1 MFVTNATNNAFLS
14 NNKNKTQNSSK
25 KMKAIKSLTTI
36 GKNSQ
41 KINNIPLNNSKNS
54 TIFQNKN
61 DKNKINN
68 LIYINSNKT
77 SGNSIFSKN
86 TSSTTTPFVMKNLE
100 FNSSEKNINKNKI
113 NESLEKNNSKN
124 GIIKII
130 LKKDNEKNNN
140 VKSNNS
146 QSKKEINYNSN
157 KIDFFNKEFK
167 HLRSKSFDMDSS
179 ESLSDINYCDFSSLE
194 LTPLPILDE
203 NDNKNTLYDA
213 KYLRRLEYD
222 IQINK
227 GFRDLLERKN
237 YFRKKKLSKYYLYLK
252 KFIQITRKLSK
263 KKGGIGEKI
272 IFLRFIYRL
281 NYECYIFNF
290 KYFISKI
297 KKHYPKK
304 KNTKNTKNLKS
315 KNININNNIICF
327 ENKINIIRNKN
338 LNFSIEK
345 NINFLYKKFKKSFQI
360 SQNININFLKN
371 KKLFDIEKAT
381 EFEIVNNKLSIDYF
395 NQFIKHLSNIFGE
408 NINLSGMRNFPRPI
422 CEQGKNKNILK
433 KTYFKRIYNLE
444 NKIKLKDIN
453 YNENFKSSKNNNIDL
468 SLIKKSRSHENTLDE
483 ISQKNE
489 EQINLIDDEIKI
501 SYFKNQNKNKHIK
514 LIKKKI
520 KNKLN
525 FITKIIIKKDKS
537 KINNNLINTNSSF
550 KNKNINNI
558 KKINNNRLIIDLLII
573 FINNFWLIKIKKMFF
588 DIFLNDYYY
597 PFKRDKNDY
606 KRFSSKCELM
616 DDDEEK
622 LNKLNSY
629 FSSKKYENNLFKK

>member
-1 MFVTNATNNAFLS
+1 MNVMNNAFLY
-14 NNKNKTQNSSK
+14 NNKNKSQNSSK

-36 GKNSQ
+36 GKKSQ

-100 FNSSEKNINKNKI
+100 FNSSEKNINKNKLH
-113 NESLEKNNSKN
+113 ESSEKINSKN
-124 GIIKII
+124 GIIKVI

-140 VKSNNS
+140 VKSINS
-146 QSKKEINYNSN
+146 QSKKEISYNSN
-157 KIDFFNKEFK
+157 KIDFFNKEIK
-167 HLRSKSFDMDSS
+167 HLRSKSYDMDSS
-179 ESLSDINYCDFSSLE
+179 ESFSDINVNDFSSLD
-194 LTPLPILDE
+194 LTPLPVLDD
-203 NDNKNTLYDA
+203 NDYNKSTLYGA

-227 GFRDLLERKN
+227 GFKDLLERKN
-237 YFRKKKLSKYYLYLK
+237 YYRNKKLSKYYSYLK
-252 KFIQITRKLSK
+252 KFVQITRKLSK
-263 KKGGIGEKI
+263 RKGGIGEKI

-290 KYFISKI
+290 KYFISKLR
-297 KKHYPKK
+297 KHYTKK

-315 KNININNNIICF
+315 KKISNNNIICF

-345 NINFLYKKFKKSFQI
+345 NNNFLYKKFKKTFLI
-360 SQNININFLKN
+360 SKDININILK
-371 KKLFDIEKAT
+371 KERLYDIEKEA
-381 EFEIVNNKLSIDYF
+381 EFELVNDKLSINYF

-422 CEQGKNKNILK
+422 CEEGRNKKILK

-444 NKIKLKDIN
+444 NKIKFKDIY
-453 YNENFKSSKNNNIDL
+453 YNEKSKSSKNNNFDL
-468 SLIKKSRSHENTLDE
+468 SLIKKSRSHENTLDD

-489 EQINLIDDEIKI
+489 EQIDLIDDEIKI

-525 FITKIIIKKDKS
+525 FITKIIIKNDKS
-537 KINNNLINTNSSF
+537 KINNNLINTNSSY
-550 KNKNINNI
+550 KNKNNI

>member
-1 MFVTNATNNAFLS
+1 MNLMKNAVLS
-14 NNKNKTQNSSK
+14 NKNNKSQNPSK
-25 KMKAIKSLTTI
+25 RLKSLKSLTTI
-36 GKNSQ
+36 EKKSQNIKN
-41 KINNIPLNNSKNS
+41 ILLNNSKNS
-54 TIFQNKN
+54 LIIQNKN
-61 DKNKINN
+61 SNNKINN
-68 LIYINSNKT
+68 LLFINSNKT

-86 TSSTTTPFVMKNLE
+86 TSSTNTPLVMKNFE
-100 FNSSEKNINKNKI
+100 FSNSEKSIIQNKNKI

-130 LKKDNEKNNN
+130 HKKDFEKNNN
-140 VKSNNS
+140 VKTNNS

-157 KIDFFNKEFK
+157 KIDFFNKEIK
-167 HLRSKSFDMDSS
+167 HLRSKSYDMDSS
-179 ESLSDINYCDFSSLE
+179 ESLSDINIYDFSSLD

-203 NDNKNTLYDA
+203 NDNKSTLYGA

-227 GFRDLLERKN
+227 GFRDLLERNN
-237 YFRKKKLSKYYLYLK
+237 YYRKKKLSKYYSYLK
-252 KFIQITRKLSK
+252 KFVQITRKLSK

-281 NYECYIFNF
+281 NYECYNLNF
-290 KYFISKI
+290 RYFISLF
-297 KKHYPKK
+297 KKYHPKK
-304 KNTKNTKNLKS
+304 KNTKNNKNLKS
-315 KNININNNIICF
+315 KKNITNNNIICF

-345 NINFLYKKFKKSFQI
+345 NNIFLYKKFKKSFQI

-444 NKIKLKDIN
+444 NKIKFKDIY
-453 YNENFKSSKNNNIDL
+453 YNEKSKNNKKNNFDLNI
-468 SLIKKSRSHENTLDE
+468 IKKSKSHENSLDE
-483 ISQKNE
+483 ISEKNE
-489 EQINLIDDEIKI
+489 QQFDLIDEEIQIK
-501 SYFKNQNKNKHIK
+501 YNDNQIKNKHIK

-520 KNKLN
+520 KNKLS
-525 FITKIIIKKDKS
+525 FLTKIIIKNDKS
-537 KINNNLINTNSSF
+537 KINNNLNNTNSNYE
-550 KNKNINNI
+550 NKKNI

-588 DIFLNDYYY
+588 DLFLNDYYY
-597 PFKRDKNDY
+597 PFKRDKNDF

>member
-1 MFVTNATNNAFLS
+1 MKNAVLS
-14 NNKNKTQNSSK
+14 NKNNKSQNPYKRLKSL
-25 KMKAIKSLTTI
+25 KSLTTI
-36 GKNSQ
+36 EKKSQ
-41 KINNIPLNNSKNS
+41 NIKNIPLNNSKNS
-54 TIFQNKN
+54 LIIQNKN
-61 DKNKINN
+61 SNNKISN
-68 LIYINSNKT
+68 LLFINSNKT

-86 TSSTTTPFVMKNLE
+86 TSSTNTPLVMKNFE
-100 FNSSEKNINKNKI
+100 FSNSEKSIIQNKNKI

-130 LKKDNEKNNN
+130 QKKDFEKNNN
-140 VKSNNS
+140 VKTNNS

-157 KIDFFNKEFK
+157 KIDFFNKEIK
-167 HLRSKSFDMDSS
+167 HLRSKSYDMDSS
-179 ESLSDINYCDFSSLE
+179 ESLSDINIYDFSSLD

-203 NDNKNTLYDA
+203 NDNKSTLYGA

-227 GFRDLLERKN
+227 GFRYLLERNN
-237 YFRKKKLSKYYLYLK
+237 YYRKKKLSKYYSYLK
-252 KFIQITRKLSK
+252 KFVQITRKLSK

-281 NYECYIFNF
+281 NYECYNLNF
-290 KYFISKI
+290 RYFISLF
-297 KKHYPKK
+297 KKYHPKK
-304 KNTKNTKNLKS
+304 KNTKNNKNLKS
-315 KNININNNIICF
+315 KKNITNNNIICF

-408 NINLSGMRNFPRPI
+408 NTNLSGMRNFPRPI

-444 NKIKLKDIN
+444 NKIKL
-453 YNENFKSSKNNNIDL
+453 
-468 SLIKKSRSHENTLDE
+468 HENSLDE

-489 EQINLIDDEIKI
+489 QQFDLIDEEIQNK
-501 SYFKNQNKNKHIK
+501 YNDNQIKNKHIK

-520 KNKLN
+520 KNKLS
-525 FITKIIIKKDKS
+525 FLTKIIIKNDKS
-537 KINNNLINTNSSF
+537 KINNNLNNTNSNYE
-550 KNKNINNI
+550 NKKNI

-588 DIFLNDYYY
+588 DLFLNDYYY

>member
-1 MFVTNATNNAFLS
+1 MKNAVLS
-14 NNKNKTQNSSK
+14 NKNNKSQNPYKRLKSL
-25 KMKAIKSLTTI
+25 KSLTTI
-36 GKNSQ
+36 EKKSQ
-41 KINNIPLNNSKNS
+41 NIKNIPLNNSKNS
-54 TIFQNKN
+54 LIIQNKN
-61 DKNKINN
+61 SNNKISN
-68 LIYINSNKT
+68 LLFINSNKT

-86 TSSTTTPFVMKNLE
+86 TSSTNTPLVMKNFE
-100 FNSSEKNINKNKI
+100 FSNSEKSIIQNKNKI

-130 LKKDNEKNNN
+130 QKKDFEKNNN
-140 VKSNNS
+140 VKTNNS

-157 KIDFFNKEFK
+157 KIDFFNKEIK
-167 HLRSKSFDMDSS
+167 HLRSKSYDMDSS
-179 ESLSDINYCDFSSLE
+179 ESLSDINIYDFSSLD

-203 NDNKNTLYDA
+203 NDNKSTLYGA

-227 GFRDLLERKN
+227 GFRYLLERNN
-237 YFRKKKLSKYYLYLK
+237 YYRKKKLSKYYSYLK
-252 KFIQITRKLSK
+252 KFVQITRKLSK

-281 NYECYIFNF
+281 NYECYNLNF
-290 KYFISKI
+290 RYFISLF
-297 KKHYPKK
+297 KKYHPKK
-304 KNTKNTKNLKS
+304 KNTKNNKNLKS
-315 KNININNNIICF
+315 KKNITNNNIICF

-444 NKIKLKDIN
+444 NKIKL
-453 YNENFKSSKNNNIDL
+453 
-468 SLIKKSRSHENTLDE
+468 HENSLDE

-489 EQINLIDDEIKI
+489 QQFDLIDEEIQNK
-501 SYFKNQNKNKHIK
+501 YNDNQIKNKHIK

-520 KNKLN
+520 KNKLS
-525 FITKIIIKKDKS
+525 FLTKIIIKNDKS
-537 KINNNLINTNSSF
+537 KINNNLNNTNSNYE
-550 KNKNINNI
+550 NKKNI

-588 DIFLNDYYY
+588 DLFLNDYYY

>member
-1 MFVTNATNNAFLS
+1 MKNAVLS
-14 NNKNKTQNSSK
+14 NKNNKSQNPYKRLKSL
-25 KMKAIKSLTTI
+25 KSLTTI
-36 GKNSQ
+36 EKKSQ
-41 KINNIPLNNSKNS
+41 NIKNIPLNNSKNS
-54 TIFQNKN
+54 LIIQNKN
-61 DKNKINN
+61 SNNKINN
-68 LIYINSNKT
+68 LLFINSNKT

-86 TSSTTTPFVMKNLE
+86 TSSTNTPLVMKNFE
-100 FNSSEKNINKNKI
+100 FSNSEKSIIQNKNKI

-130 LKKDNEKNNN
+130 HKKDFEKNNN

-157 KIDFFNKEFK
+157 KIDFFNKEIK
-167 HLRSKSFDMDSS
+167 HLRSKSYDMDSS
-179 ESLSDINYCDFSSLE
+179 ESLSDINIYDFSSLD

-203 NDNKNTLYDA
+203 NDNKSTLYGA

-227 GFRDLLERKN
+227 GFRYLLERNN
-237 YFRKKKLSKYYLYLK
+237 YYRKKKLSKYYSYLK
-252 KFIQITRKLSK
+252 KFVQITRKLSK

-281 NYECYIFNF
+281 NYECYNLNF
-290 KYFISKI
+290 RYFISLF
-297 KKHYPKK
+297 KKYHPKK
-304 KNTKNTKNLKS
+304 KNTKNNKNLKS
-315 KNININNNIICF
+315 KKNITNNNIICF

-444 NKIKLKDIN
+444 NKIKL
-453 YNENFKSSKNNNIDL
+453 
-468 SLIKKSRSHENTLDE
+468 HENSLDE

-489 EQINLIDDEIKI
+489 QQFDLIDEEIQNK
-501 SYFKNQNKNKHIK
+501 YNDNQIKNKHIK

-520 KNKLN
+520 KNKLS
-525 FITKIIIKKDKS
+525 FLTKIIIKNDKS
-537 KINNNLINTNSSF
+537 KINNNLNNTNSNYE
-550 KNKNINNI
+550 NKKNI

-588 DIFLNDYYY
+588 DLFLNDYYY

>member
-1 MFVTNATNNAFLS
+1 MNVMNNAFLS

-54 TIFQNKN
+54 SIFQNKN

-100 FNSSEKNINKNKI
+100 FNSSEKNINKNKLH
-113 NESLEKNNSKN
+113 ESSEKINSKN
-124 GIIKII
+124 GIIKVI

-146 QSKKEINYNSN
+146 QSKKEISYNSN
-157 KIDFFNKEFK
+157 KIDFFNKEIK
-167 HLRSKSFDMDSS
+167 HLRSKSYDMDSS
-179 ESLSDINYCDFSSLE
+179 ESFSDINVNDFSSLD

-203 NDNKNTLYDA
+203 NDNKSTLYGA

-227 GFRDLLERKN
+227 GFRYLLERNN
-237 YFRKKKLSKYYLYLK
+237 YYRKKKLSKYYSYLK
-252 KFIQITRKLSK
+252 KFVQITRKLSK

-281 NYECYIFNF
+281 NYECYNLNF
-290 KYFISKI
+290 RYFISLF
-297 KKHYPKK
+297 KKYHPKK
-304 KNTKNTKNLKS
+304 KNTKNNKNLKS
-315 KNININNNIICF
+315 KKNITNNNIICF

-345 NINFLYKKFKKSFQI
+345 NNNFLYKKFKKSFQI
-360 SQNININFLKN
+360 SQNININFLKK
-371 KKLFDIEKAT
+371 KKLFDIEKET

-422 CEQGKNKNILK
+422 CEEGRNKKILK

-444 NKIKLKDIN
+444 NKIKFKDIY
-453 YNENFKSSKNNNIDL
+453 YNEKSKNNKKNNFDLNI
-468 SLIKKSRSHENTLDE
+468 IKKSKSHENSLDE

-489 EQINLIDDEIKI
+489 QQFDLIDEEINIK
-501 SYFKNQNKNKHIK
+501 YNDNQIKNKHIK

-520 KNKLN
+520 KNKLS
-525 FITKIIIKKDKS
+525 FLTKIIIKNDKS
-537 KINNNLINTNSSF
+537 KINNNLNNTNSNHE
-550 KNKNINNI
+550 NKKNI

-588 DIFLNDYYY
+588 DLFLNDYYY